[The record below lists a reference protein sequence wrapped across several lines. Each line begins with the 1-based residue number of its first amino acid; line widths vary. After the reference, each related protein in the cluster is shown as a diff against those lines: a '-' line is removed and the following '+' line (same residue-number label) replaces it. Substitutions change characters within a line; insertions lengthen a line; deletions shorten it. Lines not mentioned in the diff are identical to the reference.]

1 MRRLE
6 FNLAKL
12 VIYFKE
18 LDNKILELEFKLLKL
33 NGEDNIVLQ
42 RSNFLDFLLDLVRFL
57 VMNELDRFKDIW
69 MRDLIENI
77 VFGIF
82 NLENKLGVVFKEK
95 FI

>member
-6 FNLAKL
+6 FNLVKL

-18 LDNKILELEFKLLKL
+18 LDNKIFELEFKLLKL

>member
-6 FNLAKL
+6 FNLVKL
-12 VIYFKE
+12 VIYVKE
-18 LDNKILELEFKLLKL
+18 LDNKIFELEFKLLKL

-77 VFGIF
+77 VFLIF

>member
-6 FNLAKL
+6 FNLVKL

-57 VMNELDRFKDIW
+57 VMNELDRLKDIW

-77 VFGIF
+77 VFVIF

>member
-6 FNLAKL
+6 FNLVKL

-77 VFGIF
+77 VFVIF
-82 NLENKLGVVFKEK
+82 SLENKLGVVFKEK

>member
-1 MRRLE
+1 M
-6 FNLAKL
+6 
-12 VIYFKE
+12 
-18 LDNKILELEFKLLKL
+18 
-33 NGEDNIVLQ
+33 
-42 RSNFLDFLLDLVRFL
+42 DFLLDLVRFL

-77 VFGIF
+77 VFLIF

>member
-12 VIYFKE
+12 VIYVKE
-18 LDNKILELEFKLLKL
+18 LDNKIFELEFKLLKL

-77 VFGIF
+77 VFLIF

>member
-12 VIYFKE
+12 VIYVKE
-18 LDNKILELEFKLLKL
+18 LDNKIFELEFKLLKL
-33 NGEDNIVLQ
+33 NGGDNIVLQ

-77 VFGIF
+77 VFLIF

>member
-12 VIYFKE
+12 VIYVKE
-18 LDNKILELEFKLLKL
+18 LDNKIFELEFKLLKL

-77 VFGIF
+77 VFVIF

>member
-6 FNLAKL
+6 FNLVKL
-12 VIYFKE
+12 VIYVKE
-18 LDNKILELEFKLLKL
+18 LDNKIFELEFKLLKL

-77 VFGIF
+77 VFVIF